1 MSDIKIDLLSVGN
14 STDNPRIHERVN
26 KVIKESTDLVTAL
39 ESVGA
44 MYGIPSSHVLS
55 DNTLNTIKVV
65 GEDIIAPEKPNPSAN
80 TKAIMCGIGSVMDNI
95 SQRIDDKIDDF
106 QFNNITLERLS
117 TDKPSPSK
125 GTVVARHTDDNGDE
139 IISYDT
145 GIVDMKDTPEARKKL
160 SELRQQLAVPMY
172 KRGQQNLSYFN
183 DEDDLMAGINDN
195 VGDDIDMTD
204 VSDAIQESATYI
216 DLMSMFND
224 TRTLG
229 CDLLNS
235 QGFDYVKP
243 TSVVYTEST
252 KSSKKGISVED
263 IKYLRFDNT
272 NLLKAISYLNK
283 ARAEQSDV
291 KRGKLDV
298 DKFINNADYQKAIDC
313 LNKQFNARLNIRYFS
328 KDDYGNNLYTAV
340 YDDIKNNLVLSK
352 SKGFQ
357 LNGLPI
363 EIHVQGTALDGDS
376 PTDISLFG
384 QSVISVFLHEIFHNI
399 FAVLNSHEASFYGA
413 FSVTMSI
420 ATGIRDGKTKRVFL
434 SNYVNTLDSFAG
446 LKMSKFKRRKLVKY
460 LSVISSVQNSKD
472 ADKIVKNIES
482 AGSPEEVDKYI
493 DDLIRSYE
501 KGVKQLKHQTSY
513 RGLLPTAI
521 IGTIIAGGLKVIS
534 LCMSNVEVANKLS
547 IMSLSIAG
555 LFCFPLRAQAL
566 TIKAYKQFLSE
577 YNSGDKTIKE
587 EYYCDLF
594 AAMYKLPVTLFLPN
608 KKGNRGIGI
617 TSNQVSNE
625 KLKKL
630 VELERKI
637 AKLTLSSY
645 PTIQERNFAS
655 VTVAKNLLEN
665 EQKSLDP
672 SLKKYLEWIVDNYSS
687 SLDTDI
693 REIYNTVTF
702 DPTEADNLDEHLNKL
717 IKDHDVVLTESCVE
731 EI

>member
-1 MSDIKIDLLSVGN
+1 MGDIKIDLLSVGN
-14 STDNPRIHERVN
+14 PTDNPRIHDRVN

-44 MYGIPSSHVLS
+44 MYGIPSSHILS

-65 GEDIIAPEKPNPSAN
+65 GEDIIAPEKPNPSTN
-80 TKAIMCGIGSVMDNI
+80 TKAIMCSIGSVMDNI
-95 SQRIDDKIDDF
+95 SQRIDDKLDDF
-106 QFNNITLERLS
+106 QFNNITLEKLS
-117 TDKPSPSK
+117 TDKPTPSK

-145 GIVDMKDTPEARKKL
+145 GIVDMKDTPEAHKKL

-195 VGDDIDMTD
+195 TGGDIDMTD
-204 VSDAIQESATYI
+204 VSDTIQESVAYI
-216 DLMSMFND
+216 DLMSAFND

-229 CDLLNS
+229 YDLLNS

-243 TSVVYTEST
+243 TDMVYTESKKT
-252 KSSKKGISVED
+252 SSKSMSAED

-272 NLLKAISYLNK
+272 NLLKAITYMNK
-283 ARAEQSDV
+283 ARAEQSGV
-291 KRGKLDV
+291 KRGELDIE
-298 DKFINNADYQKAIDC
+298 KFINNKDYQKAIDC
-313 LNKQFNARLNIRYFS
+313 LNKQFNTRLNVRHFD
-328 KDDYGNNLYTAV
+328 KKHYGNNLYTAV
-340 YDDIKNNLVLSK
+340 YDDFKSNLTLSK

-363 EIHVQGTALDGDS
+363 EIHILGTALDEDA

-399 FAVLNSHEASFYGA
+399 YAVLRSHEASFYGSFA
-413 FSVTMSI
+413 ITMSI
-420 ATGIRDGKTKRVFL
+420 ATGIRDGKSKRVFL

-446 LKMSKFKRRKLVKY
+446 LKMTKFKRNKLIKY
-460 LSVISSVQNSKD
+460 LSILASVQNSKD
-472 ADKIVKNIES
+472 ADKLVKSIEKS
-482 AGSPEEVDKYI
+482 GSPEEIDKYV
-493 DDLIRSYE
+493 DDLIKLYE
-501 KGVKQLKHQTSY
+501 RRIKELNYNTSY
-513 RGLLPTAI
+513 KGAI
-521 IGTIIAGGLKVIS
+521 PVAVVGTIIAGGLKAIS
-534 LCMSNVEVANKLS
+534 LFVAEELS
-547 IMSLSIAG
+547 GTLSSLSLLA
-555 LFCFPLRAQAL
+555 LFSFSVASLSKVAATAL
-566 TIKAYKQFLSE
+566 YRQFLSS
-577 YNSGDKTIKE
+577 YNSGADRAKE

-594 AAMYKLPVTLFLPN
+594 ASMYKLPITFFLPGKN
-608 KKGNRGIGI
+608 GSRSKGI
-617 TSNQVSNE
+617 TSNQISNE
-625 KLKKL
+625 KLMKL
-630 VELERKI
+630 AGLERTL

-672 SLKKYLEWIVDNYSS
+672 ALKKYLEWIIDNYSS

-693 REIYNTVTF
+693 REIYNTTTF
-702 DPTEADNLDEHLNKL
+702 DPKEADDLDGHLDKL